1 MAMGLGLGANA
12 TASVITRGL
21 AEISRLGV
29 ALGAD
34 PYTFS
39 GLAGLGDLVAT
50 CSSPLSR
57 NRRFGEELGR
67 GRTVA
72 EITAST
78 RQVAEGVKSCASI
91 TELAAKHQIEMPIV
105 ENVAA
110 VIAGELTP
118 AEMITT
124 LMSRS
129 AKPERY

>member
-1 MAMGLGLGANA
+1 MTDRLECFG
-12 TASVITRGL
+12 SRQRDTRHDTRR
-21 AEISRLGV
+21 RL
-29 ALGAD
+29 
-34 PYTFS
+34 P
-39 GLAGLGDLVAT
+39 LGDLVAT

-57 NRRFGEELGR
+57 NRRFGEELGK

-91 TELAAKHQIEMPIV
+91 NELAAKHQIEMPIV
-105 ENVAA
+105 EAVAA